1 MSSANLT
8 FSKLF
13 TRRIG
18 LHALFWIG
26 VFAFN
31 LLENWPFSNNKSALV
46 ELHATRLP
54 LQMLVAYF
62 LTYFQLPQY
71 LMKRRY
77 VHFFISFLIS
87 VYLTCVLYLTYRVF
101 YFEPAY
107 PDFFGGKLPH
117 SYFIYFDF
125 VKFVMYA
132 TSFYTPAFVMAVIKL
147 IRIQHEEQQKRQ
159 LLEKEKLQT
168 ELSFLKNQ
176 LNPHFLFN
184 TLNNLYMLTLKSS
197 PLAPEVVAKLSE
209 TLDYILYRCQEKVV
223 PLKGEIQLIES
234 YLALQRIRH
243 SEQVSINFNLEGQVD
258 SESIAPLIMLSLV
271 ENAFKHGINKHPGSP
286 QIDIKLVVKK
296 NEINFS
302 VYNSKWNDRNQS
314 RSSSGGKSNGI
325 GLKNI
330 QRQLSLI
337 YPNKHSMNINEQ
349 ENSYFVEMKV
359 DLQ

>member
-1 MSSANLT
+1 MNSTNLS
-8 FSKLF
+8 FSKLL
-13 TRRIG
+13 TRRTG
-18 LHALFWIG
+18 LHILFWAG
-26 VFAFN
+26 VFLFN
-31 LLENWPFSNNKSALV
+31 LLENWPYADNKTALV
-46 ELHATRLP
+46 VHHAARLP

-62 LTYFQLPQY
+62 LNYYQLSQY
-71 LMKRRY
+71 LMRRRY
-77 VHFFISFLIS
+77 VHFFISFFIS
-87 VYLTCVLYLTYRVF
+87 VYLTCVLYVTFRAF
-101 YFEPAY
+101 YFEIAY
-107 PDFFGGKLPH
+107 PDFFRAKLPH
-117 SYFIYFDF
+117 AYAIYFDF
-125 VKFVMYA
+125 VKLLMYA
-132 TSFYTPAFVMAVIKL
+132 TSLCTPAFVMAVIKL
-147 IRIQHEEQQKRQ
+147 IRIQYQEQQKRQ

-243 SEQVSINFNLEGQVD
+243 SEHVSINFNFEGEFD
-258 SESIAPLIMLSLV
+258 SQFIAPLIMLSLV
-271 ENAFKHGINKHPGSP
+271 ENAFKHGINNHPGSP
-286 QIDIKLVVKK
+286 QIDIKLSVKN

-302 VYNSKWNDRNQS
+302 VFNSKWSDQKQS
-314 RSSSGGKSNGI
+314 SKSNGI

-337 YPNKHSMNINEQ
+337 YSENYSIKINEE
-349 ENSYFVEMKV
+349 ENSYFVEMKIKFR
-359 DLQ
+359 